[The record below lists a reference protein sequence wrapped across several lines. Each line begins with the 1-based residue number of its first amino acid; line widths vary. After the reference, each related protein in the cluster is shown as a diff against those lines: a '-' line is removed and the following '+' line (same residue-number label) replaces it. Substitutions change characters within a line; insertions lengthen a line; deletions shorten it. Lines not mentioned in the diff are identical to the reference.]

1 MEAHPSLD
9 QWLPVYQ
16 PFRASWQTA
25 LGSCRCFLHPLY
37 SFRTVGFPQYGWKPA
52 WSSCALPKPFRAA
65 FDAGP
70 AVHPFLAISYPGVWN
85 RGCTHRP
92 LAQHGLSYPH
102 LQTLLRPDPPAC
114 RTPPSLA
121 SLLTLVGLCPKWGRS
136 PRLPFFSLSCVLRP
150 CRYPY
155 PADWPVSFDGS
166 STGHASLRP
175 FCRDSAVSDIPL
187 TGFREGPLSRRQFS
201 RYVAACT
208 LARATGQSPLD
219 SFPESNR
226 LARLRQSLLQ
236 QGSPPAKVCYYYSAQ
251 PSIAEA
257 GFAPARMS
265 KTEGCTQN
273 HDRTESL
280 RTGPNGT

>member
-1 MEAHPSLD
+1 M
-9 QWLPVYQ
+9 
-16 PFRASWQTA
+16 
-25 LGSCRCFLHPLY
+25 
-37 SFRTVGFPQYGWKPA
+37 PQG
-52 WSSCALPKPFRAA
+52 
-65 FDAGP
+65 
-70 AVHPFLAISYPGVWN
+70 
-85 RGCTHRP
+85 
-92 LAQHGLSYPH
+92 
-102 LQTLLRPDPPAC
+102 
-114 RTPPSLA
+114 
-121 SLLTLVGLCPKWGRS
+121 GRS

-187 TGFREGPLSRRQFS
+187 TGFREGPLLRRQFS

-208 LARATGQSPLD
+208 LARAPGQSPLD

-236 QGSPPAKVCYYYSAQ
+236 QGSPPTNVCYYYSAQ

-257 GFAPARMS
+257 GFAPAHMS
-265 KTEGCTQN
+265 KTEGCTQKARPVG
-273 HDRTESL
+273 DTCRTHQIAERRPVVGHRAGWLLGHSPDP
-280 RTGPNGT
+280 PNRRSALLCPGI